1 MKVFTEHTTTQ
12 QAQLSYNALTEE
24 TKPGVPE
31 KQMAML
37 QREFCRSQGT
47 ALELIN

>member
-1 MKVFTEHTTTQ
+1 VKVFTEHTTTQ
-12 QAQLSYNALTEE
+12 QAQLSYDTLTEK

-37 QREFCRSQGT
+37 QRAFCRSQGT